1 MITKQREHRKQEL
14 LPLSERR
21 FTMADQLITAGE
33 AAQVLGVTLDDIP
46 ANKCITKAEFE
57 LLAGIVQL
65 TVVPNPSDATVK
77 LNGTVA
83 TSIKVTKGTSV
94 TIEVSKSGYQTHT
107 ETVTVNA
114 TMTKNITL
122 SNVPSG
128 AYVPSNAPVG
138 IYILSTD
145 GFAYKRS
152 AWNTANNSKAVGVG
166 VKTSNCSFVIA
177 PEEQTSIQ
185 WGGYGTLISGCT
197 TTTSSDTAKIDY
209 KGKQNTDAIIAQ
221 LGAYKALATG
231 LDMDNIVSNV
241 SVLAESIPVVIPEH
255 GEIISELEYNTLV
268 EKQESGET
276 LTPEEQKQL
285 SEYRDE
291 QIRLEFKE
299 KYNIVSD
306 PVLYLAVSEMRTQMK
321 EMIVAQ
327 QEIMTL
333 PEMEGGQPL
342 PITTTDI
349 DNMSDEGIMLLDT
362 RASEQYAANYCRNY
376 AFKNGAVGY
385 QPALGELFE
394 AYQNKSEVDACM
406 SLIGGKALYDSSISN
421 YRKWS
426 STQYDSNIAWNL
438 NWDNGNISYHH
449 KNYSNIFDCARPFA
463 AFQ

>member
-1 MITKQREHRKQEL
+1 
-14 LPLSERR
+14 
-21 FTMADQLITAGE
+21 
-33 AAQVLGVTLDDIP
+33 
-46 ANKCITKAEFE
+46 
-57 LLAGIVQL
+57 
-65 TVVPNPSDATVK
+65 
-77 LNGTVA
+77 
-83 TSIKVTKGTSV
+83 
-94 TIEVSKSGYQTHT
+94 
-107 ETVTVNA
+107 
-114 TMTKNITL
+114 MTKNITL

-138 IYILSTD
+138 VYILSTD

-166 VKTSNCSFVIA
+166 VKTSKCSFVIA
-177 PEEQTSIQ
+177 PVEQTSIQ
-185 WGGYGTLISGCT
+185 WGGYGTLINGCT
-197 TTTSSDTAKIDY
+197 TTTSSDTAKTDY

-221 LGAYKALATG
+221 LGVYKAMAAG
-231 LDMDNIVSNV
+231 LDINNIVSNA
-241 SVLAESIPVVIPEH
+241 SILAESIPVVIPEH
-255 GEIISELEYNTLV
+255 GGIISESEYDKLV
-268 EKQESGET
+268 EKQQFGKAI
-276 LTPEEQKQL
+276 TPEEQQQL

-306 PVLYLAVSEMRTQMK
+306 PILYLSVSEMRTQMK
-321 EMIVAQ
+321 EMIIAQ

-376 AFKNGAVGY
+376 TFKNGAVGY

-394 AYQNKSEVDACM
+394 AYQNKSEVDSFM
-406 SLIGGKALYDSSISN
+406 SLIGGKALYDSSINN
-421 YRKWS
+421 YWKWS
-426 STQYDSNIAWNL
+426 STQYDSNIAWELYWDDGTINSNTKDYSL
-438 NWDNGNISYHH
+438 NKS
-449 KNYSNIFDCARPFA
+449 CARPFA

>member
-1 MITKQREHRKQEL
+1 
-14 LPLSERR
+14 
-21 FTMADQLITAGE
+21 MAEQLITAGE

-138 IYILSTD
+138 VYILSTD

-166 VKTSNCSFVIA
+166 VKTSKCSFVIA
-177 PEEQTSIQ
+177 PVEQTSIQ
-185 WGGYGTLISGCT
+185 WGGYGTLINGCT
-197 TTTSSDTAKIDY
+197 TTTSESTAKTDY

-221 LGAYKALATG
+221 LGVYKAMAAG
-231 LDMDNIVSNV
+231 LDINNIISNA
-241 SVLAESIPVVIPEH
+241 SILAKSIPVVIPEH
-255 GEIISELEYNTLV
+255 GGIISKSEYDKLV
-268 EKQESGET
+268 EKQQSGET
-276 LTPEEQKQL
+276 LTPKEQQQL

-306 PVLYLAVSEMRTQMK
+306 PVLYLSVSEMRTQMK
-321 EMIVAQ
+321 EMIIAQ
-327 QEIMTL
+327 QEIMIL

-376 AFKNGAVGY
+376 TFKNGAVGY

-406 SLIGGKALYDSSISN
+406 SLIGGKALYDSSINN
-421 YRKWS
+421 YWKWS
-426 STQYDSNIAWNL
+426 STQYNSNNAWGL
-438 NWDNGNISYHH
+438 HWFDGYIL
-449 KNYSNIFDCARPFA
+449 YSNKDKSYNIDCARPFA

>member
-1 MITKQREHRKQEL
+1 
-14 LPLSERR
+14 
-21 FTMADQLITAGE
+21 MAEQLITAGE

-138 IYILSTD
+138 VYILSTD

-166 VKTSNCSFVIA
+166 VKTSKCSFVIA
-177 PEEQTSIQ
+177 PVEQTSIQ
-185 WGGYGTLISGCT
+185 WGGYGTLINGCT
-197 TTTSSDTAKIDY
+197 TTTSESTAKTDY

-221 LGAYKALATG
+221 LGVYKAMAAG
-231 LDMDNIVSNV
+231 LDINNIVSNA
-241 SVLAESIPVVIPEH
+241 SILAKSIPVVIPEH
-255 GEIISELEYNTLV
+255 GGIISESEYDKLV
-268 EKQESGET
+268 EKQQSGET

-306 PVLYLAVSEMRTQMK
+306 PILYLSVSEMRTQMK
-321 EMIVAQ
+321 EMIIAQ

-376 AFKNGAVGY
+376 TFKNGAVGY

-426 STQYDSNIAWNL
+426 STQFDSINAWL
-438 NWDNGNISYHH
+438 LDWVDGNIYYINKDTSL
-449 KNYSNIFDCARPFA
+449 NYNCARLFA

>member
-1 MITKQREHRKQEL
+1 
-14 LPLSERR
+14 
-21 FTMADQLITAGE
+21 MAEQLITAGE

-77 LNGTVA
+77 LNGTVT

-138 IYILSTD
+138 VYILSTD

-166 VKTSNCSFVIA
+166 VKTSKCSFVIA
-177 PEEQTSIQ
+177 PVEQTSIQ

-197 TTTSSDTAKIDY
+197 TTTDEYYAKLDY
-209 KGKQNTDAIIAQ
+209 KGKTNTDAIIAQ
-221 LGAYKALATG
+221 LGVYKAMAAG
-231 LDMDNIVSNV
+231 LDINNIVSNA
-241 SVLAESIPVVIPEH
+241 SILAKSIPVVIPEH
-255 GEIISELEYNTLV
+255 GGIISESEYDKLV
-268 EKQESGET
+268 EKQQSGET

-299 KYNIVSD
+299 KHNIVSD
-306 PVLYLAVSEMRTQMK
+306 PILYLSVSEMRTQMK
-321 EMIVAQ
+321 EMIIAQ

-362 RASEQYAANYCRNY
+362 RASDQYAANYCRNY
-376 AFKNGAVGY
+376 TFKNGAVGY

-406 SLIGGKALYDSSISN
+406 SLIGGKALYDSSINN
-421 YRKWS
+421 YWKWS
-426 STQYDSNIAWNL
+426 STQYDSNTAWVLDWN
-438 NWDNGNISYHH
+438 NGYLYNFS
-449 KNYSNIFDCARPFA
+449 KDYSNYNACARPFA

>member
-1 MITKQREHRKQEL
+1 
-14 LPLSERR
+14 
-21 FTMADQLITAGE
+21 MAEQLITAGE

-138 IYILSTD
+138 VYILSTD

-166 VKTSNCSFVIA
+166 VKTSKCSFVIA
-177 PEEQTSIQ
+177 PVEQTSIQ
-185 WGGYGTLISGCT
+185 WGGYGTLINGCT
-197 TTTSSDTAKIDY
+197 TTTSESTAKTDY

-221 LGAYKALATG
+221 LGVYKAMAAG
-231 LDMDNIVSNV
+231 LDINNIISNA
-241 SVLAESIPVVIPEH
+241 SILAKSIPVVIPEH
-255 GEIISELEYNTLV
+255 GGIISKSEYDKLV
-268 EKQESGET
+268 EKQQSGET
-276 LTPEEQKQL
+276 LTPKEQQQL

-306 PVLYLAVSEMRTQMK
+306 PVLYLSVSEMRTQMK
-321 EMIVAQ
+321 EMIIAQ
-327 QEIMTL
+327 QEIMIL

-376 AFKNGAVGY
+376 TFKNGAVGY

-406 SLIGGKALYDSSISN
+406 SLIGGKALYDSSINN
-421 YRKWS
+421 YWKWS
-426 STQYDSNIAWNL
+426 STQFNSNSAWEL
-438 NWDNGNISYHH
+438 DWDDGDFDTYTKVNSY
-449 KNYSNIFDCARPFA
+449 NYDCARPFA